1 MRVSVEPDPVNAE
14 PLDVQQLRGDFPVLQ
29 QPMNGHR
36 LAFLDSAA
44 SAQKPQAVID
54 AERGC
59 YERYYAN
66 IHRGVYQLSQQST
79 QAYEGAREIVRQFL
93 NADSERE
100 VVFVR
105 GATEAINL
113 VAQSFV
119 RPMLGPGDE
128 VLITGMEHHANIVPW
143 QMITEVTG
151 ARLVVAPVL
160 DDGQL
165 DMDALRER
173 ISDRTRFISVVHVSN
188 TLGTINPVEAI
199 TALAR
204 ERGIP
209 VLVDGAQSAP
219 HMTVDM
225 QALGADF
232 YCFSA
237 HKTYGPSGAGVLWGR
252 LEHLEAMPPYQGGG
266 DMIRTVTFEK
276 TEYAEPPQRFEA
288 GTPNIAGVIALGAG
302 LEYMMGIG
310 RNRILD
316 HEVGLLEYANEA
328 IKEINGLRVIG
339 TAPDKAGVI
348 SFVMDHAHPHDI
360 GTILDMEG
368 VAVRAGHHCTQP
380 LMQRFGVPATVR
392 ASFGLYNDRAD
403 VDQLV
408 AGLRKV
414 NELFG

>member
-79 QAYEGAREIVRQFL
+79 QAYEGVREIVRQFL